1 MTTNWSR
8 TDLIDENE
16 QIVRTTSKQDKE
28 KLEESRGITVE
39 EWDEQRVKMSRV
51 SVDANGAKQIQKKE
65 GLYITMSM
73 PTLSVSDQEGLMQL
87 EKTLTKQLKEMHAPL
102 NLTKDQPILIIGLG
116 NKTITPD
123 AIGPFAIDSMQQH
136 FGDDNMDLPFIM
148 YAPGVTGQ
156 TGLET
161 KDFIEALVRKVN
173 PQLVIVIDALA
184 TRASSRLC
192 RTIQLTNTGIHPGS
206 GVGNERAEIA
216 EETLN
221 VPVTAIGVPT
231 VVEGTVL
238 LADAMETLFRAI
250 AGKIQEKQMPSRALS
265 VLPWQPSEK
274 ATINYELVRPIFGEW
289 SIWAKEERLKLLEE
303 IFVGRE
309 RLIVTPKE
317 VDIWLTHYSLLISN
331 ALFGWVRQLEGK
343 PAI

>member
-1 MTTNWSR
+1 MATDWSR

-16 QIVRTTSKQDKE
+16 QIVKTATKREKE
-28 KLEESRGITVE
+28 KLEESSGITVE

-51 SVDANGAKQIQKKE
+51 SVDAKGAEQIQKKE

-73 PTLSVSDQEGLMQL
+73 PTLSVSDTEGLMQL
-87 EKTLTKQLKEMHAPL
+87 EKILAKQLKEMHAPL
-102 NLTKDQPILIIGLG
+102 KLTKDQPILIIGLG

-123 AIGPFAIDSMQQH
+123 AVGPFAIDSMQQKY
-136 FGDDNMDLPFIM
+136 GDDMELPFIM

-161 KDFIEALVRKVN
+161 AEFIEALVRKVN

-184 TRASSRLC
+184 TRASNRLC
-192 RTIQLTNTGIHPGS
+192 KTIQLTNTGIHPGS

-238 LADAMETLFRAI
+238 LADAIESLFRAI
-250 AGKIQEKQMPSRALS
+250 AGKIQEKQMPSNALS
-265 VLPWQPSEK
+265 VLPWQPNEK
-274 ATINYELVRPIFGEW
+274 AQINYELVRPIFGEW
-289 SIWAKEERLKLLEE
+289 STWAKEERLKLLEE
-303 IFVGRE
+303 TFIGRE

-317 VDIWLTHYSLLISN
+317 VDIWITNYSLLISN
-331 ALFGWVRQLEGK
+331 ALFNWVHGLEGK
-343 PAI
+343 PAS